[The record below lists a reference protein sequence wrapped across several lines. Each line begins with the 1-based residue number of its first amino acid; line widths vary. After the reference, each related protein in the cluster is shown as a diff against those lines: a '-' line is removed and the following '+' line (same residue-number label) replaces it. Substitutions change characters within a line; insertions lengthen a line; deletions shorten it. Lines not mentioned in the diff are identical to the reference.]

1 MHEMGTTITERDL
14 LEACACHKVRMAS
27 RALTRS
33 YDDMLRTT
41 GLRATQ
47 LSVLAAIAV
56 EGSTSIAA
64 LAEVIGMDRTTLTR
78 NIRPLE
84 REGLITIGREG
95 FRRSRTLSVT
105 REGRARLREAIP
117 AWQKAQDRLAR
128 RLGRSWL
135 EAHRLLEELARAR

>member
-84 REGLITIGREG
+84 REGLIAIGHEG

-135 EAHRLLEELARAR
+135 EAHRLLEELARA